1 MDYSRF
7 QKIYANVPEKLRS
20 EIIVI
25 INEKPYSWDA
35 AFFEIRNNTKLGQ
48 QIYAKLE
55 KMEII

>member
-1 MDYSRF
+1 MDYSKF

-48 QIYAKLE
+48 QIYDKLE

>member
-48 QIYAKLE
+48 QIYDKLE